1 MNYETRKNDGRVT
14 PLVKALYIISAVLMA
29 ICVYMIIVNI
39 MYINS
44 YAASYGMSVSDMLFD
59 AIQYVITGS
68 ISYFVYGML
77 TFCAGKIIRLLQNGA
92 VPAAGSVAGADDG
105 GENTGSSDETAG
117 IIKVSRETEE
127 QDNENDETE
136 EKTKEI

>member
-92 VPAAGSVAGADDG
+92 VPAAGAVAGADDG
-105 GENTGSSDETAG
+105 GGSSDETAG
-117 IIKVSRETEE
+117 IIEVSRETEE

>member
-1 MNYETRKNDGRVT
+1 M
-14 PLVKALYIISAVLMA
+14 
-29 ICVYMIIVNI
+29 
-39 MYINS
+39 
-44 YAASYGMSVSDMLFD
+44 
-59 AIQYVITGS
+59 
-68 ISYFVYGML
+68 
-77 TFCAGKIIRLLQNGA
+77 
-92 VPAAGSVAGADDG
+92 AGADDG

>member
-44 YAASYGMSVSDMLFD
+44 YAASYGIAFPICCSTL
-59 AIQYVITGS
+59 
-68 ISYFVYGML
+68 
-77 TFCAGKIIRLLQNGA
+77 
-92 VPAAGSVAGADDG
+92 
-105 GENTGSSDETAG
+105 SSM
-117 IIKVSRETEE
+117 
-127 QDNENDETE
+127 
-136 EKTKEI
+136 

>member
-14 PLVKALYIISAVLMA
+14 LLVKALYIISAVLMA

-77 TFCAGKIIRLLQNGA
+77 TFCA
-92 VPAAGSVAGADDG
+92 VPAARAVAGADDG

-117 IIKVSRETEE
+117 IIEVSRETEE

>member
-77 TFCAGKIIRLLQNGA
+77 TFCAGKIIRLLQNGV
-92 VPAAGSVAGADDG
+92 VPAAGTAAGADDG

-117 IIKVSRETEE
+117 IIEVSRETEE